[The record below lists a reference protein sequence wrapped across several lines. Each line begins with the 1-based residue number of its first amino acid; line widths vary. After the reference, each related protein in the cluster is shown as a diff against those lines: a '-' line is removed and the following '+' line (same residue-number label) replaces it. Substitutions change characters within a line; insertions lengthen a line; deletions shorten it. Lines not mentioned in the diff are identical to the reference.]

1 VVFWCNARLSRDLL
15 TCSFLGGVW
24 AFLCWRSMAMRVL
37 MALCA
42 ALTSLSY
49 FFSSV
54 VLLRRRNVYVS
65 WAGEFRLVLAWLG
78 LGSWWGFDFF
88 RLLTV
93 ATFGAFD
100 FLKLLGV
107 ARFGAFYFYNRWVLQ
122 GLAWVLQDLVLNKC
136 GCTRLP
142 ASCLGGY
149 CSGSVGLD
157 VFGLWEISFFS
168 SALILLGF

>member
-1 VVFWCNARLSRDLL
+1 
-15 TCSFLGGVW
+15 
-24 AFLCWRSMAMRVL
+24 
-37 MALCA
+37 
-42 ALTSLSY
+42 
-49 FFSSV
+49 
-54 VLLRRRNVYVS
+54 
-65 WAGEFRLVLAWLG
+65 
-78 LGSWWGFDFF
+78 
-88 RLLTV
+88 LTV

-107 ARFGAFYFYNRWVLQ
+107 AGFGAFYFYNR
-122 GLAWVLQDLVLNKC
+122 WVLQDLVLNKC

-157 VFGLWEISFFS
+157 VFGLWEISFFFS